1 MCLKRKIDW
10 SRRRAKC
17 PWKHL
22 LATVAEYLLE
32 LEANLTIL
40 SKPGSC
46 SSRWWRRLY
55 LKVVSPS
62 SSTPKR
68 HTHRSSRDSM
78 SNTNSIISSNLS
90 TIPKCNS
97 LRVSNMKSH
106 RAWTAQS
113 MQIVTVQLG
122 DLLKIRMRSITI
134 AYRLRL
140 VHLALRRFRFQPL
153 NFPPIRLLTCYKFK
167 MSKLLWKRKV
177 HRKPTV
183 GLKVSWHRSRPCYTS
198 RKPSSLQLR
207 TDKQLWVYARIS
219 SLSIPQSAR

>member
-1 MCLKRKIDW
+1 MCLKRKTDW
-10 SRRRAKC
+10 SQRRAKC

-32 LEANLTIL
+32 LEVNLTIL

-62 SSTPKR
+62 SSTPLR
-68 HTHRSSRDSM
+68 HTHRSSQDSM

-90 TIPKCNS
+90 TTPKCNS

-113 MQIVTVQLG
+113 TLIVIVQLG

-140 VHLALRRFRFQPL
+140 VHLALRRFRFQRL
-153 NFPPIRLLTCYKFK
+153 NFPPIRLPTCNKFK

-177 HRKPTV
+177 HRKPTEEPRV
-183 GLKVSWHRSRPCYTS
+183 F
-198 RKPSSLQLR
+198 
-207 TDKQLWVYARIS
+207 
-219 SLSIPQSAR
+219 